1 MKKRK
6 TNSGYFEF
14 HKELMGLD
22 IYINHVLMPKYVLFY
37 MGYDSNK
44 IIFKRYRDLS
54 VIDKI

>member
-14 HKELMGLD
+14 HTNLMGLD
-22 IYINHVLMPKYVLFY
+22 IYINYILIPKYVLFY
-37 MGYDSNK
+37 MGYDSTK
-44 IIFKRYRDLS
+44 IIFKRYKHLS

>member
-6 TNSGYFEF
+6 TNNGYFDF
-14 HKELMGLD
+14 HKDLMGVD
-22 IYINHVLMPKYVLFY
+22 IYVNYILIPKYVLFY
-37 MGYDSNK
+37 MGYHATK